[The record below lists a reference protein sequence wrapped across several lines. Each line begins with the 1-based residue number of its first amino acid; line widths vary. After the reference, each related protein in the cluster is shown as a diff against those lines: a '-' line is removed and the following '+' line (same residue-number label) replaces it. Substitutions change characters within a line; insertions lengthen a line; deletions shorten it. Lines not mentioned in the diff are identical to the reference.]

1 MIAKTLFKIPFN
13 SLKIFIVAVFF
24 FIYACGSRSPYQ
36 GGYRT
41 TTVSFYA
48 NKFNGKRTAS
58 GEIFSNS
65 KLTGAHHSLPFGSK
79 VEMINTANEK
89 SVIVEINDR
98 AALKGSREFDISQ
111 KAFKKIAN
119 LEDGV
124 VKIKYRI
131 LN

>member
-1 MIAKTLFKIPFN
+1 M
-13 SLKIFIVAVFF
+13 FF
-24 FIYACGSRSPYQ
+24 FIYACGSRSPHQ

-65 KLTGAHHSLPFGSK
+65 KLTGAHRSLPFGSK

-98 AALKGSREFDISQ
+98 GALKGSREFDISQ

-124 VKIKYRI
+124 VKIKYRL